1 MNNRERFYATMHYQ
15 PRDRAPISDF
25 GFWEETIVIWHE
37 QGLPENIYFR
47 GWDNNTAKFF
57 GMDFGID
64 GIGAGVENGLFPAFE
79 EKIIEDHG
87 NRIIM
92 QQPDGVIVERDR
104 FMSSIPKPVAH
115 TLTDRAS
122 WQKHF
127 LPLSACWRTR

>member
-47 GWDNNTAKFF
+47 GWDNNTVEFF

-64 GIGAGVENGLFPAFE
+64 GIGAEVENGLFPAFE

-92 QQPDGVIVERDR
+92 QQSDGVIVERDR

-122 WQKHF
+122 
-127 LPLSACWRTR
+127 